1 MKLFPD
7 KWYKKMSRSELKEAR
22 EQLRAYSISK
32 ELDTGISEV
41 SASVELSRMSTML
54 K

>member
-7 KWYKKMSRSELKEAR
+7 KWYRKMTKAELKEAR
-22 EQLRAYSISK
+22 DQLRAYSISK

-41 SASVELSRMSTML
+41 SEAIGVSR
-54 K
+54 